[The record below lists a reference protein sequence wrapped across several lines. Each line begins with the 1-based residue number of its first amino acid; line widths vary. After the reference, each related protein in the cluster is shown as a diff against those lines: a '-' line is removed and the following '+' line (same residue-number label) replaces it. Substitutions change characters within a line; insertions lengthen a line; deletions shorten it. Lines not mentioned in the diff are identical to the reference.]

1 MQVEREFSESSP
13 DPKKPR
19 KFNLGKAGD
28 VKRLVSQ
35 GTEPKFVGRTSEGDV
50 IVVIPL
56 KASNKLS
63 RRLGE
68 GQEFFV
74 EEESTDGTRKP
85 LVCHVMSKAAAD
97 SLRRMYTLASHN
109 RRPSSDKI

>member
-1 MQVEREFSESSP
+1 MQEEREFSKSSP
-13 DPKKPR
+13 GPKEPR
-19 KFNLGKAGD
+19 MLDLGKPD
-28 VKRLVSQ
+28 VVKRLVSQ
-35 GTEPKFVGRTSEGDV
+35 DRMPMFVGRTSEGDV